1 MLRKQKS
8 IQLQSIHTTHDH
20 PFFGGSN
27 VEFSIILHSQT
38 RKLVST
44 LFFSMLPNSF
54 MTEKTSESIFS
65 GGSKRTLGRKRLRI
79 VENKSLT
86 KCLMKLPE
94 KLLLSFG
101 RHGLED
107 MTHSP

>member
-1 MLRKQKS
+1 MLRIQKN
-8 IQLQSIHTTHDH
+8 IQLQSIHTAHDH

-65 GGSKRTLGRKRLRI
+65 GGSKENIGKKKVKNSRK
-79 VENKSLT
+79 
-86 KCLMKLPE
+86 
-94 KLLLSFG
+94 
-101 RHGLED
+101 
-107 MTHSP
+107 